1 MCLAC
6 TRFDTQHYKKIK
18 GAFSEHNDAHLSY
31 HIQAETKDYHQ
42 FKARTSYK
50 VSKSLSKIIN

>member
-1 MCLAC
+1 MYKV
-6 TRFDTQHYKKIK
+6 DTQHYKKIK